1 MCKTNLRS
9 LQDCAGGTVDKSLGS
24 RPGPGRV
31 HVPQSSEPG
40 GHGSR
45 ALTPEP
51 GAAAT
56 AAEPQPALC
65 SERPPRRAVRTK
77 RGGGAPAR
85 HTWKRPV
92 CSNKHPV
99 QPKIKGLIVKTD
111 N

>member
-65 SERPPRRAVRTK
+65 SERPPQRAVRKARRRGPCSPHLEKACLQQQTPSATK
-77 RGGGAPAR
+77 
-85 HTWKRPV
+85 
-92 CSNKHPV
+92 NK
-99 QPKIKGLIVKTD
+99 GTYCE
-111 N
+111 NR